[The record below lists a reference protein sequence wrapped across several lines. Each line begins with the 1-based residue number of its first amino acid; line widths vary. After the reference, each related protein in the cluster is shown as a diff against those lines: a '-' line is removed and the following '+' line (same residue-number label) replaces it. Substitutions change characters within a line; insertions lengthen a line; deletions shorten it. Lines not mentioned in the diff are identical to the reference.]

1 MINNLRVLAL
11 IPARGGSKGLPRK
24 NILEVAGKPL
34 IAWSIDAAKR
44 SRYIDR
50 IVLSS
55 EDSEIIDVAKKWGCN
70 VPFIRPENLAT
81 DESSTIDVVL
91 HAMKHLPN
99 YDLLV
104 LLQPTSPLRIATDI
118 DACIEICV
126 QDKIKTCA
134 SVTETE
140 KSPYWMYFL
149 DEKGGMQPIM
159 GNEKTPQRRQDAPPV
174 FVLNGAVYVAHYE
187 WLLKH
192 KMFVNSETIA
202 YPMPKIRSLD
212 IDTKADLILLNS
224 ILNEE

>member
-34 IAWSIDAAKR
+34 IAWSIDAAKQ
-44 SRYIDR
+44 SRYVDH

-55 EDSEIIDVAKKWGCN
+55 EDREIIEVAKKWGCD
-70 VPFIRPENLAT
+70 VPFVRPEHLAT
-81 DESSTIDVVL
+81 DESPTMDVVL
-91 HAMKHLPN
+91 HAMQHLPD

-104 LLQPTSPLRIATDI
+104 LLQATSPLRIAADI
-118 DACIEICV
+118 DACIEICAR
-126 QDKIKTCA
+126 DKIKTCV
-134 SVTETE
+134 SVTEAE
-140 KSPYWMYFL
+140 KSPYWMYFVS
-149 DEKGGMQPIM
+149 ETGVMQAVM
-159 GNEKTPQRRQDAPPV
+159 GDEKTPQRRQDAPPV
-174 FVLNGAVYVAHYE
+174 FILNGAVYVAHYD
-187 WLLKH
+187 WLLQH
-192 KMFVNSETIA
+192 KVFVNSKTIA